1 MTQHSDTVYLR
12 HMLAH
17 AREALDI
24 YSEHSG
30 REFADSRVLQLALL
44 HLTEIIGEAASK
56 VSATTR
62 LQLTQLPWRGMIGM
76 RNRIIHGYDT
86 VNKRCCVIRW
96 NMTCRN
102 LLLCLRRA
110 FLAKKVVRESRK
122 FEFFP
127 E

>member
-44 HLTEIIGEAASK
+44 HLAEIIGEAASK

-86 VNKRCCVIRW
+86 VNIAVLRDTLEHDLPELVAVLE
-96 NMTCRN
+96 TC
-102 LLLCLRRA
+102 LSC
-110 FLAKKVVRESRK
+110 KEGSERK
-122 FEFFP
+122 P
-127 E
+127 EI